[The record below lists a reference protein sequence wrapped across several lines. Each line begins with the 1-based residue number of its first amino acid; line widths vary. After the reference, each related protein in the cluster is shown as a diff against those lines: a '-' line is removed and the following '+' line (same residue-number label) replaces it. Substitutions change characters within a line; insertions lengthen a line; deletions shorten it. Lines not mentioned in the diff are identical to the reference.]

1 MDWAIGVDLGGT
13 KIEVAAVGRDGRVL
27 ERLIFPTKVHG
38 DPDATE
44 EAIVEAVG
52 QLKVEGTPVGLGVGI
67 AGQISPEDGSVIFA
81 PNLEWSNVPICK
93 QLGNKLGMPVVVT
106 NDVRA
111 ATWGEWRHGAGKGCD
126 HLVCLFVGTGIGGGV
141 VSEGKMLE
149 GCGNSAGELGHMVV
163 DLNGPACNCG
173 GQGCLEAFAGGLA
186 IAREAR
192 ERLSEDAS
200 RGPIIIKL
208 AQGDLGQITTRIIVD
223 AYEEK
228 DPLAIELIDRA
239 AHALTAGCAS
249 IVNAFNPCRLI
260 LGGGVIEGLPTLIDR
275 VQDGIDHYAL
285 GAATRPLTILHATL
299 KNEAG
304 TIGAATLA
312 MEKFGQ

>member
-13 KIEVAAVGRDGRVL
+13 KIEVAAVGCDGKVL

-44 EAIVEAVG
+44 AAIVEAVG
-52 QLKVEGTPVGLGVGI
+52 QLKVKGKPIGLGVGI

-111 ATWGEWRHGAGKGCD
+111 ATWGEWRHGAGKGCE
-126 HLVCLFVGTGIGGGV
+126 HLVCLFVGTGIGGGI
-141 VSEGKMLE
+141 VSEGQMLE

-192 ERLSEDAS
+192 ERLTGDAS
-200 RGPIIIKL
+200 LGPVIVKL
-208 AQGDLGQITTRIIVD
+208 VQGDLEQITTRIIVD
-223 AYEEK
+223 AYEEG

-239 AHALTAGCAS
+239 AQALAAGCAS

-260 LGGGVIEGLPTLIDR
+260 LGGGVIEGLPVLIDR

-285 GAATRPLTILHATL
+285 GAATRPLTILNATL

-312 MEKFGQ
+312 MEQFGQ